1 VPAAE
6 NSAENSAGHT
16 HTHTHTHTH
25 REREREREKR
35 NKEEKRRANY
45 YNTTNTTTHL
55 EFAAC
60 MIQSK
65 KDPHDNEKI
74 REHSRHRPYLFGG
87 TIRNNVGNVLNV
99 DIERET
105 KKDDVDKNYG
115 TPNFATK
122 SWTRHT

>member
-1 VPAAE
+1 MRGE
-6 NSAENSAGHT
+6 QCRI
-16 HTHTHTHTH
+16 HTHTH
-25 REREREREKR
+25 RREREREKKQR
-35 NKEEKRRANY
+35 RKRRANY

-55 EFAAC
+55 EFAAS
-60 MIQSK
+60 MIQCK

-74 REHSRHRPYLFGG
+74 REHSRHSPYLFGG

-99 DIERET
+99 DIERKT

-115 TPNFATK
+115 TPNFARK